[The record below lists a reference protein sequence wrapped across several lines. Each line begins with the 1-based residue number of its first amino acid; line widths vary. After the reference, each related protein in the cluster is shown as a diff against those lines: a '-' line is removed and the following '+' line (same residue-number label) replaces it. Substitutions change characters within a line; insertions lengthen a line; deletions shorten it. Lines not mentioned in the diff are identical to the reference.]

1 MSTYKQLFTLLSL
14 LAISLLSACGQSVPD
29 LPDSAQISQAA
40 TAVAATAEAVI
51 ANAAASQL
59 AEELPSSEEIAGRF
73 ASAIPA
79 GNTPINITITDAE
92 LNEQIAEQQTAVQE
106 QANISNLSARFSG
119 GNVILSGSLTQ
130 PINGNI
136 IITFR
141 PYLVGNTIQF
151 EVISATFGNMNVP
164 AVGLSVVQSTLN
176 DTLVGT
182 LNNLPADITIYEL
195 SVGDGVMTVVGNIV
209 R

>member
-1 MSTYKQLFTLLSL
+1 MSTYKQFFTLLSL

-40 TAVAATAEAVI
+40 TAVAATAEAAV

-79 GNTPINITITDAE
+79 GNTPINVTITDAE
-92 LNEQIAEQQTAVQE
+92 LNEQITAQQTAVQE
-106 QANISNLSARFSG
+106 QANINNLSARFSG

-130 PINGNI
+130 PISGDI

-141 PYLVGNTIQF
+141 PYLAGNTIQF
-151 EVISATFGNMNVP
+151 EVISATFGNMSVP

-182 LNNLPADITIYEL
+182 LNNLPADITIQEL
-195 SVGDGVMTVVGNIV
+195 SVGDGMMTVVGNIV

>member
-40 TAVAATAEAVI
+40 TAVAATAEAVV

-73 ASAIPA
+73 ASSIPA
-79 GNTPINITITDAE
+79 GNTPINITITDAQ
-92 LNEQIAEQQTAVQE
+92 LNEQIAAQQTAVQE
-106 QANISNLSARFSG
+106 QANINNLAARFSG

-130 PINGNI
+130 PINGDI

-151 EVISATFGNMNVP
+151 EVISATFGNMSVP

-182 LNNLPADITIYEL
+182 LNNLPADITIQEL